1 MAIGRMPLIVGALA
15 MFGMGLAFVPVAA
28 PADAQYSSYNRT
40 RSTMNYRAASR
51 AAARAAE
58 LRRYCR
64 AHPKA
69 ARCAALKA
77 KKAR

>member
-1 MAIGRMPLIVGALA
+1 MATGRLPLIVGALA
-15 MFGMGLAFVPVAA
+15 VLGAGTSIVPVAA
-28 PADAQYSSYNRT
+28 PADAQYNRT

>member
-1 MAIGRMPLIVGALA
+1 MAIGRTTLIVGALA
-15 MFGMGLAFVPVAA
+15 MLGAGMVSVPVAA

-69 ARCAALKA
+69 ARCASLRA
-77 KKAR
+77 KARK